1 MSFSSN
7 ILLSISENDI
17 YTSSELP
24 RNSLSSKKDD
34 LINKSRSTFDISS
47 EDKNSNRTSSKFP
60 KNLFFTLDVSPIKK
74 RSKISIQIEE
84 SKNKENIEQVFSD
97 EDYDDY
103 LSDFEEYN
111 IDDENKLNYE
121 FNQIKKF
128 NIYFHFSF
136 NKKRKYLIRICQ
148 ESFNVNNTSI
158 YDLIEYIVHK
168 INNANICIKYNNIEY
183 SVSLKDIDETD
194 EKEKLEFYK
203 NNYEIK
209 PYNFLT
215 KNNCNNYCSISSLKS
230 IGDENI
236 TLISKNELN
245 IMIMKKF

>member
-7 ILLSISENDI
+7 VLFSISENDLN
-17 YTSSELP
+17 TSSELP

-84 SKNKENIEQVFSD
+84 SKNKENFEQVFSEE
-97 EDYDDY
+97 EDDDY

-111 IDDENKLNYE
+111 MDNENKLNYE
-121 FNQIKKF
+121 FNPIKKF

-136 NKKRKYLIRICQ
+136 NKKRKYLIHICN
-148 ESFNVNNTSI
+148 ESFNVNKTPI
-158 YDLIEYIVHK
+158 YELIEYIVHK
-168 INNANICIKYNNIEY
+168 INDSNICIKYNNIDY
-183 SVSLKDIDETD
+183 SISLKDIDESD

-203 NNYEIK
+203 NNYGINSF
-209 PYNFLT
+209 NFL
-215 KNNCNNYCSISSLKS
+215 KNNNAHSYRSI
-230 IGDENI
+230 
-236 TLISKNELN
+236 
-245 IMIMKKF
+245 FF

>member
-1 MSFSSN
+1 M
-7 ILLSISENDI
+7 
-17 YTSSELP
+17 
-24 RNSLSSKKDD
+24 
-34 LINKSRSTFDISS
+34 
-47 EDKNSNRTSSKFP
+47 
-60 KNLFFTLDVSPIKK
+60 
-74 RSKISIQIEE
+74 
-84 SKNKENIEQVFSD
+84 
-97 EDYDDY
+97 
-103 LSDFEEYN
+103 SDFEEYN
-111 IDDENKLNYE
+111 IDDENKINYE

-183 SVSLKDIDETD
+183 SVSLKGIDETD

-215 KNNCNNYCSISSLKS
+215 KNNVNNYSSISSLKS